1 MADTTETPTA
11 GGVERPA
18 VGNTTP
24 SAMELM
30 RQGLEGVEDQPDE
43 QDPWATLG
51 EGAREIAEKKGWKS
65 PEDMLKAYEAATARL
80 SQRDEDREALMAE
93 IEKMQSEREPQQ
105 YQPQPNGNGQQQPV
119 APYDFD
125 ALAASLTDP
134 NTGEMNMARALEVA
148 VALGANMAY
157 QAAEARMEERF
168 AQFEQQRVAPLSAR
182 AEEERVE
189 QELQE
194 LSDRY
199 GEDVYTQIEAR
210 VLERMK
216 EEPDY
221 VDRLGGVRGAFADTL
236 YDLQHEELEQRERE
250 AAGHTMRGGGRRPAQ
265 PVLTPEQ
272 RELADMDRMRWRPND
287 GFALH
292 NRLRWG

>member
-1 MADTTETPTA
+1 MAETTETPTA
-11 GGVERPA
+11 QSNAGVERAA

-24 SAMELM
+24 SAAELM
-30 RQGLEGVEDQPDE
+30 RQGLEGVEQREEED
-43 QDPWATLG
+43 DPWRALG

-65 PEDMLKAYEAATARL
+65 PEDMFKAYEAATTRL

-93 IEKMQSEREPQQ
+93 IEKMQAERESQ
-105 YQPQPNGNGQQQPV
+105 YQPQQNGNGQPQQPV

-148 VALGANMAY
+148 VALGANMAF
-157 QAAEARMEERF
+157 QASEARMEERF

-182 AEEERVE
+182 AEEERVQ
-189 QELQE
+189 QELE
-194 LSDRY
+194 DLEGRY
-199 GEDVYTQIEAR
+199 GSDVYSQIEAR

-221 VDRLGGVRGAFADTL
+221 VDRMGGVRGAFADTL
-236 YDLQHEELEQRERE
+236 YDLQQEELAQAQRD
-250 AAGHTMRGGGRRPAQ
+250 AQGHTMRGGGRRPPQ
-265 PVLTPEQ
+265 PTLTPEQ
-272 RELADMDRMRWRPND
+272 QELAAMDRARWRPND
-287 GFALH
+287 GF
-292 NRLRWG
+292 